1 MHDGKLT
8 ELRDLSTTGDCL
20 MRRIVLI
27 ASLLFVFPISFAE
40 AAPQILG
47 LFATGPTPTQL
58 HCKDGVC
65 SARFSAFCLQQQRD
79 APLSGQAYV
88 PAEGTELRLIVTDRD
103 GYQRMVPADG
113 VTIRSASH
121 YTSVSI
127 SIAEDTVR
135 ALGGETVALVVPARA
150 TLLPESLS
158 TDPNPQTVAEI
169 EQAVGQHRRIGE
181 NMVERGGKLSEAAQ
195 AAMAMINRLR
205 GNPDPLPKAAQ
216 TAVAKRVLKQTSV
229 SQPAQDMMAN
239 RVQLCENLNQSVW
252 YKGGM
257 STCLQS
263 YHDSFVSTLNVDFW
277 NALGTG
283 S

>member
-1 MHDGKLT
+1 
-8 ELRDLSTTGDCL
+8 
-20 MRRIVLI
+20 MRRIVFVV
-27 ASLLFVFPISFAE
+27 SLLFAFPINLAE

-58 HCKDGVC
+58 RCNDGVC
-65 SARFSAFCLQQQRD
+65 SARFSAFCLQQHRD

-88 PAEGTELRLIVTDRD
+88 PAEGTELRLVVTDRD

-121 YTSVSI
+121 YTSVVVSVD
-127 SIAEDTVR
+127 EDAIR
-135 ALGGETVALVVPARA
+135 AIGGETVALFVPARA
-150 TLLPESLS
+150 TLLPESLA
-158 TDPNPQTVAEI
+158 TDSNPQTVAEI
-169 EQAVGQHRRIGE
+169 ERAVGQHRTVGE
-181 NMVERGGKLSEAAQ
+181 RMVERGGKLSEAAQ

-205 GNPDPLPKAAQ
+205 GNPEPLPKAVQ
-216 TAVAKRVLKQTSV
+216 TAVAKRVLKQATV
-229 SQPAQDMMAN
+229 SQQAQDMMAN
-239 RVQLCENLNQSVW
+239 RIYLCENLNQSAW
-252 YKGGM
+252 FKGGM

-263 YHDSFVSTLNVDFW
+263 YHDSFVSTLNTDFW